1 MTNKEIA
8 KQLGVSETTLSFILN
23 NKPGIADKTRARVI
37 AEITA
42 LGYDHL
48 LKKSPLPLSRSIAF
62 VVHKRHGH
70 ILNQSPFYLLLMEQ
84 IEEQARNHGFNVI
97 LRMIDADDAP
107 AEQIR
112 DLNAS
117 DLSGLIVFATEML
130 DDDMEHFK
138 RASMPLVSL
147 DNDFTHLEMDSVV
160 INNRVGA
167 LKAVQHLIE
176 NGHREIGYLRSKVFI
191 NSFGERGEGYRG
203 ALRRFGVEPAPEFLF
218 DLGYTEEE
226 SYQDFRR
233 ILAGGAK
240 LPTAFVADDDLM
252 VVGALRALTEHGV
265 RVPEEVSLV
274 GFDDRPVC
282 LLTKPTLTSLSVP
295 KGAFG
300 SLAVDLLVERI
311 SRPRRD
317 AFDYRLLE
325 VGVQLVQRES
335 SCAAGRRPQ

>member
-48 LKKSPLPLSRSIAF
+48 LRKSPLPLARSIAF
-62 VVHKRHGH
+62 VVHKRRGH
-70 ILNQSPFYLLLMEQ
+70 ILGQSPFYLLLMEQ
-84 IEEQARNHGFNVI
+84 IEAQARNHGFNVI
-97 LRMIDADDAP
+97 LRMIDADDSP
-107 AEQIR
+107 DEQIR

-160 INNRVGA
+160 INNRVGT
-167 LKAVQHLIE
+167 LKAVQHLVE
-176 NGHREIGYLRSKVFI
+176 NGHREIGYLRSKAFI
-191 NSFGERGEGYRG
+191 NSFGERDDGYRR
-203 ALRRFGVEPAPEFLF
+203 AFRRFGVDPHSAFLF
-218 DLGYTEEE
+218 DLGFTEEE
-226 SYQDFRR
+226 SYQDFRS
-233 ILAGGAK
+233 ILAAGAK

-252 VVGALRALTEHGV
+252 VVGVLRALTEHGV
-265 RVPEEVSLV
+265 RVPEDVSLV

-282 LLTKPTLTSLSVP
+282 LLTKPRLTSLSVP

-311 SRPRRD
+311 SRPRKD

-325 VGVQLVQRES
+325 VGVQLVARES
-335 SCAAGRRPQ
+335 SRAVKA